1 MNDNELPLSKQFS
14 LQKIYNDID
23 TLNEEGAKQIAK
35 DLARLYHIQQHLF
48 RKLLFKSK

>member
-1 MNDNELPLSKQFS
+1 MNDLPLTKQFT

-35 DLARLYHIQQHLF
+35 EFARLYHMQQHVVMN
-48 RKLLFKSK
+48 LLIKK